1 MLLCVLSPPWL
12 GLGWGGGGGVQL
24 LAPLGTGLC
33 QAVVQGLLL
42 QEALG
47 EPWHHSLPAWC
58 QFLAG
63 GGGGRANQCPPVLEW
78 GQSFKEGISWVRR
91 GWCMCIPPQVAPY
104 LLKNAELGKEEDPI
118 NPARLLLQWLYLG
131 FNGSYWLNPS
141 SQWYPQHSRDTRPQP
156 HSPGGFHPS
165 FETAAL
171 DPPSQAQDWVW
182 GSTAHLQLIP
192 FISQTISHQPPSPH
206 LLHHLS
212 RGCTPALPP
221 PTPPSSTEAAP
232 GVIRHIYFCTH
243 LYTQFP
249 GMLHSQLQCSPIP
262 GPACAPPSL

>member
-1 MLLCVLSPPWL
+1 
-12 GLGWGGGGGVQL
+12 
-24 LAPLGTGLC
+24 
-33 QAVVQGLLL
+33 
-42 QEALG
+42 
-47 EPWHHSLPAWC
+47 
-58 QFLAG
+58 
-63 GGGGRANQCPPVLEW
+63 
-78 GQSFKEGISWVRR
+78 
-91 GWCMCIPPQVAPY
+91 MCIPPRVAPY

-118 NPARLLLQWLYLG
+118 NPARLLLQWLYVG

-141 SQWYPQHSRDTRPQP
+141 SQWYPQYSRDTRPQP
-156 HSPGGFHPS
+156 QSPGGSQPS

-221 PTPPSSTEAAP
+221 LQHGGST
-232 GVIRHIYFCTH
+232 RCY
-243 LYTQFP
+243 
-249 GMLHSQLQCSPIP
+249 
-262 GPACAPPSL
+262 

>member
-1 MLLCVLSPPWL
+1 M
-12 GLGWGGGGGVQL
+12 GAEFQGGDI
-24 LAPLGTGLC
+24 
-33 QAVVQGLLL
+33 
-42 QEALG
+42 LG
-47 EPWHHSLPAWC
+47 EEGVMYVH
-58 QFLAG
+58 F
-63 GGGGRANQCPPVLEW
+63 PP
-78 GQSFKEGISWVRR
+78 R
-91 GWCMCIPPQVAPY
+91 VAPY

-118 NPARLLLQWLYLG
+118 NPARLLLQWLYVG

-156 HSPGGFHPS
+156 HSPGGSQPS

-171 DPPSQAQDWVW
+171 DLPSQAQDWVW

-221 PTPPSSTEAAP
+221 PPPARRQHPVLLDIFISVHTYTHSSQGCFILSFSALP
-232 GVIRHIYFCTH
+232 FQGLLV
-243 LYTQFP
+243 P
-249 GMLHSQLQCSPIP
+249 
-262 GPACAPPSL
+262 PPSL